1 MGYGL
6 WRNLFY
12 CWLSLRVNRI
22 TRRVVGFYPSDSCF
36 ISLYRRKI
44 MSGNNTNIVVLTGRL
59 GREPQVIN
67 ANTKVPFAILNLA
80 INKKWKKDGNSHER
94 TNWIKIK
101 LNNTNVTQYLNKG
114 DPVAITGELISSSR
128 EIEGKKRTSFYVK
141 AK

>member
-1 MGYGL
+1 
-6 WRNLFY
+6 
-12 CWLSLRVNRI
+12 
-22 TRRVVGFYPSDSCF
+22 
-36 ISLYRRKI
+36 

-141 AK
+141 AKTVELLKSKQVTEKKAVPSSTTMHDNDEFDGFDDEMSC